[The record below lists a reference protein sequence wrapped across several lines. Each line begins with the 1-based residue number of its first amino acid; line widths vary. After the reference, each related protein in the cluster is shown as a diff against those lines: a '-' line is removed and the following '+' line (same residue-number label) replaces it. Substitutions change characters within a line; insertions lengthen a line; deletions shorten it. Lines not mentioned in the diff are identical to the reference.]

1 MSLGIEYDWG
11 QRKNVDGER
20 GKANRLNGLFQYN
33 F

>member
-1 MSLGIEYDWG
+1 MSIGAEYIRG
-11 QRKNVDGER
+11 ERENLDGER